1 MAPLPSFLHSS
12 EEFIK
17 KTGTG
22 KATLWQYKVADNI
35 MPFWGA
41 GMTVQFGSWQ
51 EGRMTDSDVIV
62 NVDTLTRQGD
72 HIRYFYSFMGS
83 SPRQADSRQP
93 LPPLR
98 YPVHL
103 RAVESGL
110 ELDRPNR
117 SEYGKPPPGCSVG
130 GMELLFDVLLPEED
144 VRGDGD

>member
-51 EGRMTDSDVIV
+51 EGRMADSDVIV

-72 HIRYFYSFMGS
+72 HIRYLFIYGQFPS
-83 SPRQADSRQP
+83 ASRQP
-93 LPPLR
+93 TASSPTSIPC
-98 YPVHL
+98 P
-103 RAVESGL
+103 ST
-110 ELDRPNR
+110 
-117 SEYGKPPPGCSVG
+117 S
-130 GMELLFDVLLPEED
+130 
-144 VRGDGD
+144 RGIRTGT